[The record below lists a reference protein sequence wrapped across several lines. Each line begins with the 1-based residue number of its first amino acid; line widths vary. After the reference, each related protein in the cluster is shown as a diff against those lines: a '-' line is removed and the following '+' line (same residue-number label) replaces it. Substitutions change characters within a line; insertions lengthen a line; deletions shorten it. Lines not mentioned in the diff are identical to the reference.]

1 MVNRKEFEVRF
12 LRYVALCV
20 MFTIFMILS
29 ACSAN
34 NAEDLFKTAAF
45 EELQNNQEHAVELYQ
60 EIIKKYPEN
69 EFSQKAKDR
78 LTELNK

>member
-1 MVNRKEFEVRF
+1 MRLLKYAV
-12 LRYVALCV
+12 LCV
-20 MFTIFMILS
+20 MFTLFMIFS

-34 NAEDLFKTAAF
+34 NAEELFKTAQF
-45 EELQNNQEHAVELYQ
+45 EELQNNQEHAIELYQ

-78 LTELNK
+78 LAEINK